1 MILTH
6 SASLSWALLS
16 EVVIVLA
23 VLLSL
28 SRLVLPFANEF
39 SDVIAEQMEEIIHYP
54 VSLGNIEASWAGIKP
69 LIKLNNVVIG
79 DLDKGEPIAKF
90 DRIRLKID
98 PWKSLVQGRFV
109 PEILILRG
117 SQIEIVRTKE
127 GQLLFRGFEFAR
139 EENAKL
145 QTASLQKLAGLTLN
159 LRDIHVL
166 WNDQLLNQKFA
177 FDAEQLDLQITN
189 NSLLIDSH
197 INLPQ
202 SLGEQVHLIAKTK
215 GPIEDMRAWQTEVYL
230 KGESIDVQGIPFTL
244 PKPLPTVSAGEL
256 NLELWGDWTES
267 AGLVMTGEFDAHH
280 LRFDGDEG
288 SGAAGRYEFV
298 DQIGAN
304 LSLRGKLNDW
314 QLDLDQ
320 MDIVTARR
328 HWPSNGL
335 SLAYQKVIDEW
346 TVDATSQSTWSGHI
360 DLLDSG
366 ELLRLAALSPAYQ
379 GRWAKLLLDTNPQGE
394 LVDFDFKT
402 TTTNGALSGYRLAAA
417 VEDFSW
423 QAAQLVPGASAV
435 SGSISFDQ
443 QGGDAIISNA
453 VVDFDSRK
461 IFGHDISLDSL
472 QTDIAWQ
479 QSEENFK
486 VSLDRLKLMNEDFSS
501 TGTLQLVLD
510 KRGLAKKKAPR
521 LDLEMIVP
529 QLQASVVK
537 KYIPYAKLRSK
548 KARNWLRHALIS
560 GVAKNG
566 IVSYHGALSRADF
579 RSNKASMV
587 AKFDVEAA
595 QLHYRNDWPD
605 ARNLRGKV
613 RFDNARLQADI
624 NHGKLLDATLGPVEV
639 IIEDLFLGR
648 LNINGAAH
656 GDVSDLLGF
665 LRQSPLVGNMDAFLD
680 SVESHGNA
688 QLQLALKL
696 PLSKKIV
703 PRETPDFHGYVTME
717 NNHFTLPRNN
727 LEFEQ
732 VNGVVAF
739 DTNNGKS
746 NYRASGLTAKFRGGQ
761 ITTNIGTD
769 KARNLLIESQGDF
782 SAPALLP
789 ALKTPLGIVA
799 SGSSMWKSELTI
811 PSTENRNNGKA
822 LSLKVSSDL
831 YGMALQLPDE
841 FAKQA
846 NIRRKLSL
854 VYELTDQ
861 PNLKLWLGNR
871 IFLDADFDRVA
882 SEASRSSKAL
892 KLQRGILQLGG
903 GTLAKKPRQGIA
915 LTGKWPELRLQPWLA
930 LSAKLRQPESN
941 SGFDLRKIDLDVRR
955 FFLSD
960 SLAVSNAKMNGEK
973 HLHRWHFEI
982 DSKELA
988 GKLDLPDEWNAHRQ
1002 MNAELRFLHWPKK
1015 APTRNQTVTQTSAIS
1030 PARFPAM
1037 NIEIESVSLGERT
1050 WGALNLKTIPT
1061 KSGMKIEH
1069 LKINNDHY
1077 RAILNGRWNEFEGQ
1091 SQSDLA
1097 IQLTAVNTGNALDS
1111 LRVDSDLSDGLGNL
1125 SGNISWPGAFFSP
1138 DFATASGHL
1147 DLSIKSGKLNNVE
1160 PGLGRLI
1167 SLVSLNNLPRRLT
1180 LNFKDLSEE
1189 GLYFDT
1195 LSGGLSLRNGDL
1207 VMEDMRIDSPLV
1219 DVDIAG
1225 STNLLTQR
1233 HDLQLEVTP
1242 KIKSSLPIA
1251 AGLLAGPQ
1259 TGALVFLVDK
1269 LAESM
1274 GVDFN
1279 KTVVR
1284 NFSVTGSWDNPV
1296 IDSLQN
1302 YAQDVSENA
1311 EELF

>member
-1 MILTH
+1 MILNH

-39 SDVIAEQMEEIIHYP
+39 SDVIAEQLEDIIHYP
-54 VSLGNIEASWAGIKP
+54 VSLGNIEASWAGVKP
-69 LIKLNNVVIG
+69 LIKLNNVVVG
-79 DLDKGEPIAKF
+79 DLEKGEPIAEF
-90 DRIRLKID
+90 DRIRVKID
-98 PWKSLVQGRFV
+98 PWKSLTQGRFV
-109 PEILILRG
+109 PESLILRG

-139 EENAKL
+139 TENAKL

-159 LRDIHVL
+159 LRDIHLL
-166 WNDQLLNQKFA
+166 WNDQLLKQKFE

-202 SLGEQVHLIAKTK
+202 SLGEQVRLIAKAK

-230 KGESIDVQGIPFTL
+230 KGESIDVKGIPFTL
-244 PKPLPTVSAGEL
+244 PKPLPRVSAGEL

-267 AGLVMTGEFDAHH
+267 TGLVMTGEFDAHH
-280 LRFDGDEG
+280 LRFDGNEN
-288 SGAAGRYEFV
+288 SGAVGRYEFV

-335 SLAYQKVIDEW
+335 SLAYQKSVDEW
-346 TVDATSQSTWSGHI
+346 TVDAITQSTWSGHI

-402 TTTNGALSGYRLAAA
+402 TTTNDELSAYRLAAG
-417 VEDFSW
+417 VEDFRW
-423 QAAQLVPGASAV
+423 QAAQSVPGASGV

-443 QGGDAIISNA
+443 QGGDAVISNA

-461 IFGHDISLDSL
+461 TFGHDISLDTL
-472 QTDIAWQ
+472 QTDITWQ
-479 QSEENFK
+479 QSEDNFK
-486 VSLDRLKLMNEDFSS
+486 VSLDRLKLANEDFSS
-501 TGTLQLVLD
+501 TGTLQLVVD
-510 KRGLAKKKAPR
+510 KQDLAKGNAPY

-529 QLQASVVK
+529 QIQASVVK

-548 KARNWLRHALIS
+548 KARNWLRHALID
-560 GVAKNG
+560 GTAKNA
-566 IVSYHGALSRADF
+566 IVSYHGALSRSDF
-579 RSNKASMV
+579 QSNKASMV
-587 AKFDVEAA
+587 AEFDVEAA
-595 QLHYRNDWPD
+595 QIHYRNDWPD
-605 ARNLRGKV
+605 ARNLSGNV

-624 NHGKLLDATLGPVEV
+624 NHGKILDAALGPVEV
-639 IIEDLFLGR
+639 VIENLFLSR
-648 LNINGAAH
+648 LSINGSAH

-680 SVESHGNA
+680 SVESQGNA

-717 NNHFTLPRNN
+717 NNHLGLPQNN

-732 VNGVVAF
+732 VNGVLAF
-739 DTNNGKS
+739 DNYNKIS
-746 NYRASGLTAKFRGGQ
+746 SYRASGLTAKFRGGQ

-769 KARNLLIESQGDF
+769 TARNILIESQGVF
-782 SAPALLP
+782 PAPALLP
-789 ALKTPLGIVA
+789 ALKIPLEIVT
-799 SGSSMWKSELTI
+799 SGSSLWKSELTI
-811 PSTENRNNGKA
+811 PSTENRNNGKP

-831 YGMALQLPDE
+831 RGMALQLPDE

-854 VYELTDQ
+854 VYELTNQ

-871 IFLDADFDRVA
+871 VFLDADFDKVV
-882 SEASRSSKAL
+882 SDSPGSSKAL
-892 KLQRGILQLGG
+892 KLQRGILQLAG
-903 GTLAKKPRQGIA
+903 GTLAKKPQQGIA
-915 LTGKWPELRLQPWLA
+915 LVGKWPELRLQPWLA

-941 SGFDLRKIDLDVRR
+941 SGFDLRKIDLEVGR
-955 FFLSD
+955 FFLGD
-960 SLAVSNAKMNGEK
+960 SLAVTNAKMNGEK
-973 HLHRWHFEI
+973 HLDRWHFEI
-982 DSKELA
+982 DSEELA
-988 GKLDLPDEWNAHRQ
+988 GKLDLPDEWNANRQ
-1002 MNAELRFLHWPKK
+1002 MKAELRYLRWPKK
-1015 APTRNQTVTQTSAIS
+1015 APISPQTVPQTAALS
-1030 PARFPAM
+1030 PTSFPAM
-1037 NIEIESVSLGERT
+1037 NIEIDSTSLGERA
-1050 WGALNLKTIPT
+1050 WGALNLKTTPT
-1061 KSGMKIEH
+1061 KSGMRIEH

-1077 RAILNGRWNEFEGQ
+1077 QATLNGQWSQFGGQ
-1091 SQSDLA
+1091 SQSDFA
-1097 IQLTAVNTGNALDS
+1097 IQLTAANTGNALDS
-1111 LRVDSDLSDGLGNL
+1111 LQVDSDLSGGTGTM

-1147 DLSIKSGKLNNVE
+1147 DLSISSGKLDNVE

-1195 LSGGLSLRNGDL
+1195 LSGGLNLRDGDL
-1207 VMEDMRIDSPLV
+1207 VMEEMRIDSPLV

-1225 STNLLTQR
+1225 STNLLSQR

-1284 NFSVTGSWDNPV
+1284 NFSVTGGWDNPA

-1302 YAQDVSENA
+1302 YAQDVSDSGD
-1311 EELF
+1311 ELF